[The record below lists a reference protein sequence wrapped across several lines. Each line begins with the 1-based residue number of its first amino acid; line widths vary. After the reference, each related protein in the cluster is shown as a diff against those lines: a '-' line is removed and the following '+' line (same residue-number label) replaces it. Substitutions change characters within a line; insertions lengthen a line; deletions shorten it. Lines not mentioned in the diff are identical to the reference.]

1 MIRTI
6 RGVAIAAFR
15 ERRVL
20 FVRRGNPPWQGF
32 WSLPGGRIEKG
43 ETVAAAA
50 RRELGEETGLAA
62 ARLRFVQS
70 FFARPDPKDPQ
81 PDDRHFLS
89 LFAAECPAGAA
100 AAASDVTELAWR
112 DVDALDDGEMVP
124 EAAGLTRRAFAVLRA
139 R

>member
-1 MIRTI
+1 MIRTV

-15 ERRVL
+15 DRRVL
-20 FVRRGNPPWQGF
+20 LVRRGNPPWQGY

-43 ETVAAAA
+43 ETVAQAA
-50 RRELGEETGLAA
+50 RRELGEETGLGA

-70 FFARPDPKDPQ
+70 FLARPDPKDPQ

-100 AAASDVTELAWR
+100 TAASDAAELAWR
-112 DVDALDDGEMVP
+112 EVDLLDDGEMVP
-124 EAAGLTRRAFAVLRA
+124 QAAALTRRALAVLRA